1 MLHELVLLKKVIMS
15 GMMMEHQKVNRE
27 RDREKERGKKR
38 YLERVI
44 EEHEAEQQIKEYTN
58 NEDSTDEGRV
68 DRFDGLRPLE

>member
-1 MLHELVLLKKVIMS
+1 MIQKLKT
-15 GMMMEHQKVNRE
+15 NRE
-27 RDREKERGKKR
+27 REREKERGKKR

-68 DRFDGLRPLE
+68 DRFDGLRPERS